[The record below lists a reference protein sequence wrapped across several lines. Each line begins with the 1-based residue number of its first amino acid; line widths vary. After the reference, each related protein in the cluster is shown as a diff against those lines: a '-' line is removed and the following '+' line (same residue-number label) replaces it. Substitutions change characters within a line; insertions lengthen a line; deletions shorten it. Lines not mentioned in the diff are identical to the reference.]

1 MILRPPRSTR
11 TDTLFPYTTLF
22 RSRMITPDTYVD
34 AVAAAAR
41 RPNVR
46 PEQVAEVYAAYEV
59 RKQRGGLVDFDDLL
73 ALCARALEEDPT
85 FAAARRWRFR
95 HLFVDELPDVNPL
108 QFRPL
113 EAWRGARSDVPAERK
128 RVVLGKRGAFR

>member
-1 MILRPPRSTR
+1 
-11 TDTLFPYTTLF
+11 
-22 RSRMITPDTYVD
+22 MITPDTYVE

-85 FAAARRWRFR
+85 FAAAQRWRFR
-95 HLFVDELPDVNPL
+95 HLFVDELQDVNPL
-108 QFRPL
+108 QFRLP
-113 EAWRGARSDVPAERK
+113 EACGGDRYAVPSVDTRPS
-128 RVVLGKRGAFR
+128 GKESVSKGRA